1 MGIFSGATKAVGWL
15 GEKLNLS
22 WLTGGAAGAALTTPT
37 SDITVEISVPELYPS
52 PGGPFPLQHQGSFT
66 LKVPDHSKDLGDIAL
81 NMAQNSLALV
91 ELAIAIQSIVDEEGG
106 LRIKDQLDPYHYQV
120 IKNAL
125 EENNEPV
132 PEVREPNATVLSD
145 LGGEI
150 TETGLLSNLATA
162 ADALGSVSPLVESY
176 TSLGA
181 AKYRVPGRVSTGEV
195 GASFADGNNP
205 ESDSPING
213 FPPGTTAVDMTVW
226 VSGYFPDYS
235 LPYKIMNSAIQI
247 QGFIM
252 QYAVSNLRNAIDTD
266 AKALV
271 LKNLMGEFGKEV
283 SDNAIK
289 ATGNTPPDWEEPTGQ
304 SGIRS

>member
-1 MGIFSGATKAVGWL
+1 MGIFSGATKAVSWL
-15 GEKLNLS
+15 GEKLNLG

-52 PGGPFPLQHQGSFT
+52 PTGPFPVQHQGSFT
-66 LKVPDHSKDLGDIAL
+66 LKVPNHSKDLGDIAL

-132 PEVREPNATVLSD
+132 PEVREPNATILSD

-162 ADALGSVSPLVESY
+162 ADALGSVSPLVEAY
-176 TSLGA
+176 TSLGVA
-181 AKYRVPGRVSTGEV
+181 EYKVPAQVSTGEF
-195 GASFADGNNP
+195 GAFFDGNNP
-205 ESDSPING
+205 ESGQTFPI
-213 FPPGTTAVDMTVW
+213 PPGTSALDMTVM
-226 VSGYFPDYS
+226 VQGYFPDYS

-304 SGIRS
+304 PGIRS